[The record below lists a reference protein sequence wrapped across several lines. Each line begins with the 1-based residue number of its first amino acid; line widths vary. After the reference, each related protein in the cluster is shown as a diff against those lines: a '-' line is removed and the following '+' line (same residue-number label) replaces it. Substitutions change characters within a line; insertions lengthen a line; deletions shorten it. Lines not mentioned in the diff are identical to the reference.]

1 MRKKPPDGGLLLDSK
16 DRRLKTQCQECG
28 VTFYIGHEET
38 SQQTSKRRATLRRS
52 INAAKKKMRRLEETD
67 EAREARLQD
76 DRANKESKRQAESE
90 GVRTVRLQKQAVRQ
104 DLRCQKETTEAQAL
118 RLQRQALRQQFK
130 RDEITTSETTESRQ
144 NRLQSEA
151 QRKHA
156 SRVGSPSRSS
166 SDSDVVTR
174 DVVID
179 FLSTD
184 ESSDESMDNAVQ
196 MTCDDTASHLNLLG
210 MLTDKLEVDEKVKSA
225 LEQLIQ
231 RTVNGDGSHSMP
243 VCVVCDQFI
252 IGVEEVCSIS
262 KEILLKNKE
271 RLSWSTLE
279 SFLDRKLPAILKQ
292 QYTAAEDPDLAEM
305 ILSPRSLCTNGM
317 KSYPGC
323 KACRNAL
330 RGSANQKRSTPP
342 TKAIANG
349 NIFGPVS
356 YTQLRAPETDSK
368 LE

>member
-1 MRKKPPDGGLLLDSK
+1 
-16 DRRLKTQCQECG
+16 
-28 VTFYIGHEET
+28 
-38 SQQTSKRRATLRRS
+38 
-52 INAAKKKMRRLEETD
+52 MRRLEETD

-104 DLRCQKETTEAQAL
+104 DLRRQKETTEAQAL
-118 RLQRQALRQQFK
+118 RLQRQALHQQFK

-166 SDSDVVTR
+166 SDSDVVMR
-174 DVVID
+174 DVID
-179 FLSTD
+179 FSSTD
-184 ESSDESMDNAVQ
+184 ESSDESMDNDVQ
-196 MTCDDTASHLNLLG
+196 MTSDDTASHLNLPG

-243 VCVVCDQFI
+243 VCVICDQFI

-317 KSYPGC
+317 KS
-323 KACRNAL
+323 
-330 RGSANQKRSTPP
+330 RS
-342 TKAIANG
+342 IHYQ
-349 NIFGPVS
+349 IYV
-356 YTQLRAPETDSK
+356 
-368 LE
+368 